1 TDADVDGAH
10 IRTLLLTFLFR
21 QMRGLIEC
29 GYVYVARPPLYKIK
43 RRKTEQYIE
52 DDTEMSR
59 ILLQL
64 GSEDVTLVRT
74 SDNKAFSEEIVN
86 QLVEVLSKLEVLG
99 GGVRRYGCDLVRYLR
114 RYDADTGKLPR
125 YLARIRTGNVE
136 EFRFFPDADAREGF
150 FESQGIPDEEREGTI
165 TRELEEN
172 GQSVRQRI
180 SVHEIFEAHEMEKI
194 LEEITGLGIKLDDF
208 EDDDEIANYKLV
220 ENMGLEG
227 KEKETE
233 IRSVLE
239 ILENI
244 RAFGRKGLQI
254 QRYKGLGEMN
264 PKQLFET
271 TMDPTTR
278 SLIKVEV
285 ADAAA
290 ADNIFSMLMGEDVPS
305 RRAFIEDNALNVS
318 YLDV

>member
-1 TDADVDGAH
+1 
-10 IRTLLLTFLFR
+10 
-21 QMRGLIEC
+21 
-29 GYVYVARPPLYKIK
+29 
-43 RRKTEQYIE
+43 
-52 DDTEMSR
+52 
-59 ILLQL
+59 
-64 GSEDVTLVRT
+64 
-74 SDNKAFSEEIVN
+74 
-86 QLVEVLSKLEVLG
+86 
-99 GGVRRYGCDLVRYLR
+99 
-114 RYDADTGKLPR
+114 
-125 YLARIRTGNVE
+125 
-136 EFRFFPDADAREGF
+136 
-150 FESQGIPDEEREGTI
+150 
-165 TRELEEN
+165 
-172 GQSVRQRI
+172 
-180 SVHEIFEAHEMEKI
+180 MEKI

-271 TMDPTTR
+271 TMDPATR
-278 SLIKVEV
+278 SLIKVDV
-285 ADAAA
+285 ADAVA
-290 ADNIFSMLMGEDVPS
+290 ADNLFSMLMGEDVPS

>member
-1 TDADVDGAH
+1 
-10 IRTLLLTFLFR
+10 
-21 QMRGLIEC
+21 M
-29 GYVYVARPPLYKIK
+29 P
-43 RRKTEQYIE
+43 E
-52 DDTEMSR
+52 DD
-59 ILLQL
+59 
-64 GSEDVTLVRT
+64 
-74 SDNKAFSEEIVN
+74 
-86 QLVEVLSKLEVLG
+86 
-99 GGVRRYGCDLVRYLR
+99 
-114 RYDADTGKLPR
+114 
-125 YLARIRTGNVE
+125 
-136 EFRFFPDADAREGF
+136 
-150 FESQGIPDEEREGTI
+150 
-165 TRELEEN
+165 EN
-172 GQSVRQRI
+172 
-180 SVHEIFEAHEMEKI
+180 
-194 LEEITGLGIKLDDF
+194 
-208 EDDDEIANYKLV
+208 ANYKLV

-271 TMDPTTR
+271 TMNPVTR
-278 SLIKVEV
+278 SLIKVDV

-290 ADNIFSMLMGEDVPS
+290 ADNLFSMLMGEDVPS

>member
-1 TDADVDGAH
+1 
-10 IRTLLLTFLFR
+10 
-21 QMRGLIEC
+21 
-29 GYVYVARPPLYKIK
+29 
-43 RRKTEQYIE
+43 
-52 DDTEMSR
+52 
-59 ILLQL
+59 
-64 GSEDVTLVRT
+64 
-74 SDNKAFSEEIVN
+74 
-86 QLVEVLSKLEVLG
+86 
-99 GGVRRYGCDLVRYLR
+99 
-114 RYDADTGKLPR
+114 
-125 YLARIRTGNVE
+125 
-136 EFRFFPDADAREGF
+136 
-150 FESQGIPDEEREGTI
+150 
-165 TRELEEN
+165 
-172 GQSVRQRI
+172 
-180 SVHEIFEAHEMEKI
+180 MEKI
-194 LEEITGLGIKLDDF
+194 LEEITGHGIRLDDF
-208 EDDDEIANYKLV
+208 KAEEENANYKLV

-271 TMDPTTR
+271 TMNPVTR
-278 SLIKVEV
+278 SLIKVDV

-290 ADNIFSMLMGEDVPS
+290 ADNLFSMLMGEDVPS